1 MVFQLVLIFV
11 TVSAIAATFKF
22 VTDVSFLVMLGQSS
36 SGLKVSWTLRTLV
49 SMLVDH
55 MLQDLLESL
64 ELILAIVILALQGVG
79 RQHLGVGMI
88 NVLVSLQMKPGMKHL
103 LAIDALKGFQIVV
116 DVFQVLFLLLDVGQ
130 LDETNGAL

>member
-1 MVFQLVLIFV
+1 MPG
-11 TVSAIAATFKF
+11 A
-22 VTDVSFLVMLGQSS
+22 
-36 SGLKVSWTLRTLV
+36 LRTLV

-88 NVLVSLQMKPGMKHL
+88 DVLVSLQM
-103 LAIDALKGFQIVV
+103 
-116 DVFQVLFLLLDVGQ
+116 
-130 LDETNGAL
+130 